1 MAKIYG
7 TIPTVFEQL
16 KTAEY
21 GSHYLIIYPDVTT
34 LRELYTHY
42 TKMQL
47 EENHE
52 IVVLIPYYE
61 TSDIV
66 RRSLTENG
74 GNIDIQKYE
83 KKEGSLIIIDS
94 VKAYFGL
101 GNDTDLDKFIQ
112 NQVKRAQ
119 NLGKNGVSIITD
131 VGSFHLL
138 EMVDK
143 LIEYEL
149 SLPTKYY
156 IRLKRFCVYNQN
168 NFDELTEQ
176 KKQALLSHHSK
187 SFIVTTNLTT

>member
-1 MAKIYG
+1 
-7 TIPTVFEQL
+7 
-16 KTAEY
+16 
-21 GSHYLIIYPDVTT
+21 
-34 LRELYTHY
+34 
-42 TKMQL
+42 MQL
-47 EENHE
+47 EENNE
-52 IVVLIPYYE
+52 IVVLIPYHE

-74 GNIDIQKYE
+74 GNIDIQKNE
-83 KKEGSLIIIDS
+83 KKEGSIIIDS

-119 NLGKNGVSIITD
+119 NLGKIGVSVITD

-149 SLPTKYY
+149 SLPQKYY

-176 KKQALLSHHSK
+176 KKQALPSQHSK
-187 SFIVTTNLTT
+187 SFIVTSNLNT